1 MATAC
6 LRYAYICL
14 QPVWRVQSELFHVY
28 SSFFFFGTRSGAEKK
43 QHLFLE
49 QNCMLAIQTFHKWH
63 EYFMKSLVSWT
74 SKEDFVTSRELRLCT
89 KQRSHS
95 VLLASSVTVKICAC
109 FISHETGYLRHK
121 ALEPLWTGLL
131 PHSHL
136 TDRPLQCFWCYH
148 KLQRKFA
155 FLIQIEKM
163 TKYVKEYINRNN
175 TVRQLRHHLCLIWPT
190 LSFFCPKLWAHFGRI
205 WDCNHSAVTCVS
217 ERHHV
222 KVRMS
227 NQSFFSSQ
235 DQHES
240 A

>member
-1 MATAC
+1 MN
-6 LRYAYICL
+6 IS
-14 QPVWRVQSELFHVY
+14 WNHLFHEHPKRI
-28 SSFFFFGTRSGAEKK
+28 SSRLANWGCVRNRGAAVCCSHPAWLSEYAHVSFPMK
-43 QHLFLE
+43 Q
-49 QNCMLAIQTFHKWH
+49 A
-63 EYFMKSLVSWT
+63 MK
-74 SKEDFVTSRELRLCT
+74 REALKPLC
-89 KQRSHS
+89 
-95 VLLASSVTVKICAC
+95 
-109 FISHETGYLRHK
+109 
-121 ALEPLWTGLL
+121 TGLL

-136 TDRPLQCFWCYH
+136 TDRPLLCFWCYH
-148 KLQRKFA
+148 KLQQKFA
-155 FLIQIEKM
+155 FSIQIEKM

-175 TVRQLRHHLCLIWPT
+175 TVRQLRHHLCLIWPI

-222 KVRMS
+222 KVSLS